1 MDQLTLSDPS
11 STGAGGA
18 ERESRRLRTSVVR
31 ASEKTG
37 ELAERADRSPLT
49 RGPF

>member
-11 STGAGGA
+11 GTGTGGA

-31 ASEKTG
+31 ASEKAG
-37 ELAERADRSPLT
+37 EPVGRADRSPLT